1 MSEPARRRAGPPTA
15 VASVALVLAMVAV
28 AACSADRLDRS
39 ATTTSQV
46 VEPVPVDYS
55 GRGPYPVGF
64 ARLSLPDREVVVFYP
79 ADGDRL
85 EGTTPVTAYTS
96 AEVLPEQVR
105 GLVPPEFSPVI
116 PLDAHLDAPA
126 NPDGPFPLV
135 LYSHGFGG
143 FNLIA
148 SQQAEHL
155 ASWGFVVAAPEHKE
169 RDLLAVALGRLDTQG
184 DPDVRDLRDTQALLE
199 VENTRTGG
207 PLLGA
212 VDPARVAAIG
222 HSAGGRA
229 AGLLALEGAVQT
241 WIGQAPVP
249 PLPRTGDAADAGGP
263 ALLEGSALAER
274 LAELAPPSVPSMIIA
289 AQDDGAIPLASV
301 QQVFSWLAPPKT
313 LAVLAGAGHNAFTD
327 LCAPIRAQGGLTRF
341 AASIPV
347 PIQILQLGED
357 GCTASSPDPQIA
369 YRVIDHLMTAQLR
382 WVFGDDPTPVSL
394 SPAYVESLFPGAFS
408 TYETVGQQ

>member
-1 MSEPARRRAGPPTA
+1 MSEPARRRAGSPTA

-85 EGTTPVTAYTS
+85 EGTTPVTGYTTTD
-96 AEVLPEQVR
+96 VLPEQLR
-105 GLVPPEFSPVI
+105 GFVPPEFSPVI
-116 PLDAHLDAPA
+116 ELDAHRDPPA

-143 FNLIA
+143 FNLVA

-169 RDLLAVALGRLDTQG
+169 RDLLAVALGQVDTQG
-184 DPDVRDLRDTQALLE
+184 DPDVRDLRNTRALLE
-199 VENTRTGG
+199 VENTRSDS
-207 PLLGA
+207 PLLGTIDLAHVA
-212 VDPARVAAIG
+212 VIG

-229 AGLLALEGAVQT
+229 AGLLAMEGMVDT
-241 WIGQAPVP
+241 WIGQAPVA
-249 PLPRTGDAADAGGP
+249 PLPR
-263 ALLEGSALAER
+263 LEGWDALAAPPLAER
-274 LAELAPPSVPSMIIA
+274 LAAVPPPGVPSMIIA
-289 AQDDGAIPLASV
+289 AQDDGAVPLADV
-301 QQVFSWLAPPKT
+301 QEEFSWLAPPKT

-327 LCAPIRAQGGLTRF
+327 LCAPIREQGGLTRF
-341 AASIPV
+341 ADVIPAPV
-347 PIQILQLGED
+347 ELLQLGED
-357 GCTASSPDPQIA
+357 GCTESSPDPRIA
-369 YRVIDHLMTAQLR
+369 YDVIDHLMTAQLR
-382 WVFGDDPTPVSL
+382 WVFGFDPAPVSL
-394 SPAYVESLFPGAFS
+394 SPAYVESLFPGALS
-408 TYETVGQQ
+408 TYETIGRG

>member
-1 MSEPARRRAGPPTA
+1 
-15 VASVALVLAMVAV
+15 
-28 AACSADRLDRS
+28 
-39 ATTTSQV
+39 
-46 VEPVPVDYS
+46 
-55 GRGPYPVGF
+55 
-64 ARLSLPDREVVVFYP
+64 LSLPDRDVVVFYP

-96 AEVLPEQVR
+96 ADVLPEQLR
-105 GLVPPEFSPVI
+105 GFVPPEFSPVI
-116 PLDAHLDAPA
+116 PLDAHRDPPA

-169 RDLLAVALGRLDTQG
+169 RDLLATALGQVDTQG
-184 DPDVRDLRDTQALLE
+184 DPDVRDLRNTRALLE
-199 VENTRTGG
+199 VENTRTGS

-212 VDPARVAAIG
+212 VDVARVAAIG

-229 AGLLALEGAVQT
+229 AGLLAREGMVAT

-249 PLPRTGDAADAGGP
+249 PLPRTDDPGGNAGAELAD
-263 ALLEGSALAER
+263 GSALAQR
-274 LAELAPPSVPSMIIA
+274 LAAVSPQPVPSMIIA

-301 QQVFSWLAPPKT
+301 QQVFAWLAPPKT

-341 AASIPV
+341 AGSIPV

-357 GCTASSPDPQIA
+357 GCTESSPDPQIA
-369 YRVIDHLMTAQLR
+369 YDVIDHLMTAQLR
-382 WVFGDDPTPVSL
+382 WVFGFDPAPVSL
-394 SPAYVESLFPGAFS
+394 APAFVESLFPGALS
-408 TYETVGQQ
+408 TYETTGPR